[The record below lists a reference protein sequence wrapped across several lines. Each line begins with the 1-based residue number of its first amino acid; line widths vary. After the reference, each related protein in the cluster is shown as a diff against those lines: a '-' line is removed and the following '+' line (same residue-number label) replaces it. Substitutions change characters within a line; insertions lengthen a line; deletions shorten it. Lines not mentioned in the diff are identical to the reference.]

1 LQESSMFG
9 LFDSP
14 QRRIRDERELRD
26 LHFKYGADAAAILKD
41 RASDSSLSS
50 RDRRHWRRLARK
62 ARRQKSKW
70 LDELNS
76 S

>member
-1 LQESSMFG
+1 MFG

-26 LHFKYGADAAAILKD
+26 LYLKYGAETAAILKE
-41 RASDSSLSS
+41 RASDTSLSN
-50 RDRRHWRRLARK
+50 RDRRHWRRLARR
-62 ARRQKSKW
+62 ARRQQTKW
-70 LDELNS
+70 MDELNS